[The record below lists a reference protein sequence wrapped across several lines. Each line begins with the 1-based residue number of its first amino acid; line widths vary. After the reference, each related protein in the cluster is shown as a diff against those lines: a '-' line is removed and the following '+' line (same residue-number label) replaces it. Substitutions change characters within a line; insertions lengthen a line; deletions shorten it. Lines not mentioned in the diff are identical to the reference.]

1 MALLLKP
8 CEKATAWRKP
18 KCDTKPQHGVNL
30 NHASMHSLIYV
41 CYIKKEKKMRRLL
54 IAGNWKMHKNKAEAN
69 AFAQEIKDKISQL
82 SENVDIAICAPFTQL
97 DTIIEALGDERRV
110 LIGAQ
115 NAHYEDAGAFTGE
128 ISIPMLKE
136 VGVDLVIIGHSERRQ
151 YFGETDETVN
161 LKLKR
166 ILKEEDI
173 NPILCVGESLEIR
186 ESGEE
191 NSFVE
196 SQIVAALK
204 DISAEDAKRI
214 TVAYEP
220 IWAIG
225 TGKTAS
231 SQQAQDMCKV
241 IRHKISDLYSDA
253 VSDEVIIQY
262 GGSVKPANAKELLSM
277 EDIDG
282 ALVGGASLKVEDF
295 VGICTAK

>member
-1 MALLLKP
+1 
-8 CEKATAWRKP
+8 
-18 KCDTKPQHGVNL
+18 
-30 NHASMHSLIYV
+30 
-41 CYIKKEKKMRRLL
+41 MRRLL
-54 IAGNWKMHKNKAEAN
+54 IAGNWKMHKNKAEAKD
-69 AFAQEIKDKISQL
+69 FAQELKGKISQL
-82 SENVDIAICAPFTQL
+82 AENVDIAICAPFTQL
-97 DTIIEALGDERRV
+97 DTLIEALGDEKRV

-166 ILKEEDI
+166 ILQEDI

-196 SQIVAALK
+196 SQIVAAFK

-241 IRHKISDLYSDA
+241 IRNKISDLYSDA
-253 VSDEVIIQY
+253 VSDEIIIQY

-277 EDIDG
+277 QDING

>member
-1 MALLLKP
+1 
-8 CEKATAWRKP
+8 
-18 KCDTKPQHGVNL
+18 
-30 NHASMHSLIYV
+30 
-41 CYIKKEKKMRRLL
+41 MRRLL
-54 IAGNWKMHKNKAEAN
+54 IAGNWKMHKNKAEAKD
-69 AFAQEIKDKISQL
+69 FAQELKGKISQL

-97 DTIIEALGDERRV
+97 DTLIEALGDEKRV

-166 ILKEEDI
+166 ILKEDI

-241 IRHKISDLYSDA
+241 IRNKISDLYSDA

>member
-1 MALLLKP
+1 
-8 CEKATAWRKP
+8 
-18 KCDTKPQHGVNL
+18 
-30 NHASMHSLIYV
+30 
-41 CYIKKEKKMRRLL
+41 MRRLL

-241 IRHKISDLYSDA
+241 IRQKISDLYSDA